1 MRPFIYIYIYTYM
14 MVSKTARDLILF
26 ATASLLVPSFSMGH
40 NGETHEGADKV
51 TFKSAFC
58 GAGPLQ
64 TCDTYVE
71 FVYYNSTNMSYALSD
86 AVGDGPLDIV
96 DAAQADKVLATLVGR
111 NGTLESVEDGQM
123 DVMEL
128 GSHFCMGHIFINY
141 DDDLYRVDPV
151 SGGCDQLMS
160 MDPNMDMEMDMGA
173 TAAATMD
180 PNMGATSAPPASAAR
195 ALLATAPLALL
206 AAVL

>member
-1 MRPFIYIYIYTYM
+1 
-14 MVSKTARDLILF
+14 
-26 ATASLLVPSFSMGH
+26 
-40 NGETHEGADKV
+40 
-51 TFKSAFC
+51 
-58 GAGPLQ
+58 
-64 TCDTYVE
+64 
-71 FVYYNSTNMSYALSD
+71 
-86 AVGDGPLDIV
+86 
-96 DAAQADKVLATLVGR
+96 
-111 NGTLESVEDGQM
+111 M

-151 SGGCDQLMS
+151 SGECDQLMS

-180 PNMGATSAPPASAAR
+180 PNMGATSAPPASAAS